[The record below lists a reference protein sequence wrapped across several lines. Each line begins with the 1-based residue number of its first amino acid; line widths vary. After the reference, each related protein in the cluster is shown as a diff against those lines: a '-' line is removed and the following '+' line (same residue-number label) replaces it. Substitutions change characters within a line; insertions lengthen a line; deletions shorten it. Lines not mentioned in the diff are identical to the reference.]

1 MIVPDPF
8 VLIENP
14 MSPKP
19 VAPTLCPSPATGSAG
34 ASLGTVKVV
43 KRAAKEPNP
52 NREKV
57 CATCGR
63 TFELEPDQKFFNCP
77 DCYRRSMPARRP
89 ARRSEAQILAQI
101 TCVECGTVE
110 YLDFVPP
117 DLHATYCHS
126 CFAKRRQ
133 ELQAARVHP

>member
-1 MIVPDPF
+1 MC
-8 VLIENP
+8 
-14 MSPKP
+14 PKP
-19 VAPTLCPSPATGSAG
+19 LAPTSCPSPAAVAAG
-34 ASLGTVKVV
+34 VPLGAVKIV
-43 KRAAKEPNP
+43 KREIKEPNR

-77 DCYRRSMPARRP
+77 ACYRRSLPTRRSS
-89 ARRSEAQILAQI
+89 RRSEAQILAQI

-133 ELQAARVHP
+133 ELQAARVHS